1 MDGGATESTEGFP
14 ETSLV
19 LAKDSGR
26 KDKSTLPLHP
36 ACSSV
41 LVWLDTAQF
50 VRDGMTTSWIFP
62 QSD

>member
-1 MDGGATESTEGFP
+1 MDGGAAESTDCFV

-19 LAKDSGR
+19 LAKGPGKKNKNTR
-26 KDKSTLPLHP
+26 LLHL

-50 VRDGMTTSWIFP
+50 VRDGLTQLNSSETE
-62 QSD
+62 